1 MNIQVKPETQ
11 ELIQAYI
18 ATGHYTNADEV
29 ITKALKLLSEWEK
42 GYQEWEQE
50 TREKLA
56 VGLAQVEQGE
66 VIDGDVV
73 MARLHEKIRQ
83 ARESQK

>member
-29 ITKALKLLSEWEK
+29 ITKALRLLSEWEK

>member
-18 ATGHYTNADEV
+18 ATGHQTNADEV
-29 ITKALKLLSEWEK
+29 IIKALKLLSEWEK

-66 VIDGDVV
+66 VIDGNVV

>member
-29 ITKALKLLSEWEK
+29 ISKALKLLSEWEK

>member
-1 MNIQVKPETQ
+1 MKIQLQPETE
-11 ELIQAYI
+11 ELIRAYI
-18 ATGHYTNADEV
+18 ATGHYTNADDV
-29 ITKALKLLSEWEK
+29 IIKALKVLSEWEK

-50 TREKLA
+50 TRAKLA

-66 VIDGDVV
+66 VINGDVV

>member
-18 ATGHYTNADEV
+18 ATGHYNNADEV
-29 ITKALKLLSEWEK
+29 ISKALKLLSEWEK
-42 GYQEWEQE
+42 GYQQWEQE
-50 TREKLA
+50 TQEKLG
-56 VGLAQVEQGE
+56 VGLAQIERGE
-66 VIDGDVV
+66 VIDSNIV

-83 ARESQK
+83 ARETKK

>member
-11 ELIQAYI
+11 KLIQAYI

-29 ITKALKLLSEWEK
+29 ITKALRLLSEWEK

-56 VGLAQVEQGE
+56 LGLAQVEQGE

>member
-18 ATGHYTNADEV
+18 DTGNYSNADEV
-29 ITKALKLLSEWEK
+29 INKALKLLSEWEK
-42 GYQEWEQE
+42 GYQQWEQE

-66 VIDGDVV
+66 VIDSNIV
-73 MARLHEKIRQ
+73 MARLYEKIRQ

>member
-1 MNIQVKPETQ
+1 MLYYLQRYRLGYRNK
-11 ELIQAYI
+11 YKNK
-18 ATGHYTNADEV
+18 TNEV

>member
-1 MNIQVKPETQ
+1 MNIQVKPETE

-18 ATGHYTNADEV
+18 ATGNYTNADEV

-42 GYQEWEQE
+42 GYQQWEQE

-56 VGLAQVEQGE
+56 VGIAQVEQGE
-66 VIDGDVV
+66 VIDSDVV